1 MAKIY
6 PNSELTIVGYVKTVQ
21 TRGQYATLILSIP
34 ADIYTGKDGQRRVVP
49 EQLHK
54 MDVPDS
60 FMAAI
65 NGMDVGS
72 RVRVVG
78 KGSARA
84 YVDKNTGEARTFTS
98 FRLTDLQPC
107 NDLPVIQPPMPPADD
122 EQIPF

>member
-6 PNSELTIVGYVKTVQ
+6 PNSELTIVGYVKNVQ

-34 ADIYTGKDGQRRVVP
+34 ADSFVGKDGQRREVP

-65 NGMDVGS
+65 NGLDVGS
-72 RVRVVG
+72 RVRVTG

-84 YVDKNTGEARTFTS
+84 YTDKTTGEPRTFTS

-107 NDLPVIQPPMPPADD
+107 LDLAELPQVDASAV
-122 EQIPF
+122 PF